1 MSGRIDQI
9 GYATYSDGMPE
20 ERPADRLRDR
30 LGQLETR
37 AIYLKDAIS
46 AVHMDVVIQFQEMTE
61 QQREETEAFILSL
74 YQEEYRENQWE
85 QEEIRNKL
93 ERMGAAV

>member
-37 AIYLKDAIS
+37 AIHLKDAIS
-46 AVHMDVVIQFQEMTE
+46 AVHMGVLLQFSEMTE
-61 QQREETEAFILSL
+61 RQREDTEAFILSL
-74 YQEEYRENQWE
+74 YQEEYRENRQE
-85 QEEIRNKL
+85 QEEICSQL
-93 ERMGAAV
+93 ERMEVAG